1 VIFNIFLNLQ
11 TTICIPQTAC
21 NSLPSKINHYVRKD
35 IKNKCKV
42 WQWCAHINPHIR
54 PIHINNILLFHI
66 CRSTLLIMIQRST
79 MVKLKVTII
88 AWYFNF
94 AVFLPFELKIINS
107 EGRKLLENGNLR
119 YEL

>member
-1 VIFNIFLNLQ
+1 MIFTIFLNLQ
-11 TTICIPQTAC
+11 TTICIPHIAC
-21 NSLPSKINHYVRKD
+21 NYLPSKINHSVRKY

-42 WQWCAHINPHIR
+42 WQWCAHTNPHIQ

-94 AVFLPFELKIINS
+94 AFFLVFELKIMNS
-107 EGRKLLENGNLR
+107 EGKKLLGNGNPR